1 MGRDDGKRR
10 EENVPDDR
18 GDGTRIVPKT
28 DSLLEGDTGAACNF
42 LGRWAPEGP
51 WALTAIQ
58 PDKKRIQGGTFST
71 LEECREFIARHN
83 GKMNLYF
90 HVNPLLRPVEKK
102 AEREDV
108 REVAWLHVDIDPRS
122 GEDVLEE
129 QSRAL
134 SLLTD
139 RLPEGVPPPTVIVF
153 SGGGYQGFW
162 KLITPIPVNGDLGA
176 AEDAKLYN
184 QFLEL
189 AFGADH
195 CHNIDRI
202 MRIPGTVNIPDAK
215 KLKKGRTRALATLVS
230 FSPELAYPIED
241 FRKAAGP
248 VAPRGTIG
256 KEDQIPYT
264 KGASIVSVDELD
276 EWGVP
281 DNIKI
286 AIAQGSV
293 PGENVG
299 DGSRSAWLFHV
310 CCQLL
315 RRRVPKATVY
325 SVITDP
331 SFGISES
338 VLEKRSTAE
347 RYALRQIARAEE
359 EIEEPALRR
368 MNDQFC
374 VIGSIGGKCRVIE
387 EIYDPLLDR
396 HYMTTSSFED
406 FANRFS
412 NQKVSVGNG
421 KFMPLGKWWLNHP
434 LRRQYDY
441 MVFAPGKEVPGAYNL
456 WRGFTVEPKEGDCSL
471 YLQHLRNN
479 ICNKNVVLYEYLIKW
494 MANCVQ
500 FPGTPGHTALVFKG
514 GQGVGK
520 GVAAQGFGRL
530 LGSHFIHLSQPDQ
543 LVGKFNEHME
553 TAVFIFADEA
563 YVPKDVRHVSV
574 MKALITERQMSVEP
588 KGRVTHQ
595 AGNCIHMLLA
605 SNAEH
610 IVPAGEDERR
620 FVVFEIPN
628 HDEKQKG
635 AYFEKIERQLE
646 KGGRAA
652 LLKMLL
658 ELDLS
663 NFNVREVPFTQALQE
678 QKLQSL
684 DAEGNW
690 WYEKL
695 VNGRVYRT
703 SVSWDVQVV
712 KDELVD
718 DYVKYTERWR
728 HSRRGNATALGRFLV
743 SVLPHIK
750 SYKSKDAH
758 AWPGENGNGPTDY
771 VNMWNIGSLSEAR
784 RGWERKFGRMCWPSD
799 EIEEEART

>member
-1 MGRDDGKRR
+1 MQ
-10 EENVPDDR
+10 E
-18 GDGTRIVPKT
+18 T
-28 DSLLEGDTGAACNF
+28 DPLLEGDTGAACDF
-42 LGRWAPEGP
+42 LAQWAPEGP

-58 PDKKRIQGGTFST
+58 PDKKKILGGTFET
-71 LEECREFIARHN
+71 LDGARDFIGKHN

-90 HVNPLLRPVEKK
+90 HVNPLLHKVEKK
-102 AEREDV
+102 AERQDV
-108 REVAWLHVDIDPRS
+108 REVAWLHVDIDPRA
-122 GEDVLEE
+122 GENVLEE
-129 QSRAL
+129 QARAL
-134 SLLTD
+134 ALLTTS
-139 RLPEGVPPPTVIVF
+139 LPEHVPPPTVVVF

-162 KLITPIPVNGDLGA
+162 KLSLPIPINGDLAA
-176 AEDAKLYN
+176 AEEAKGYN

-202 MRIPGTVNIPDAK
+202 MRIPGTINIPDAK
-215 KLKKGRTRALATLVS
+215 KIKKGRTRALAQLVS
-230 FSPELAYPIED
+230 FSPELVYPIED
-241 FRKAAGP
+241 FKKVSCPPSGTT
-248 VAPRGTIG
+248 GTIG
-256 KEDQIPYT
+256 KDDQVPLT
-264 KGASIVSVDELD
+264 KAAAIVTVDELD

-293 PGENVG
+293 PGESVG
-299 DGSRSAWLFHV
+299 DNSRSAWLFHV

-315 RRRVPKATVY
+315 RRRVPKATIY
-325 SVITDP
+325 AIITDP
-331 SFGISES
+331 TFGISES

-347 RYALRQIARAEE
+347 RYALRQIARAGD

-368 MNDQFC
+368 LNDQFC
-374 VIGSIGGKCRVIE
+374 VIGSIDGRCRVIE
-387 EIYDPLLDR
+387 EIFDPLLDR
-396 HYMTTSSFED
+396 TYMTTSSFED
-406 FANRFS
+406 FANRYC
-412 NQKVSVGNG
+412 NQKVDVGNG
-421 KFMPLGKWWLNHP
+421 KTMPLGKWWLNHT
-434 LRRQYDY
+434 LRRYYDY
-441 MVFAPGKEVPGAYNL
+441 MVFAPGKEIPGAYNL
-456 WRGFTVEPKEGDCSL
+456 WRGFTVEPKDGDCSL
-471 YLQHLRNN
+471 YLQHLRAN
-479 ICNKNVVLYEYLIKW
+479 ICDNNDVLYDYLLKW

-500 FPGTPGHTALVFKG
+500 FPGSPGHTALVFKG

-530 LGSHFIHLSQPDQ
+530 FGSHFIHLSQPEQ

-553 TAVFIFADEA
+553 TAVFVFADEA
-563 YVPKDVRHVSV
+563 YAPRDTRHVSV

-595 AGNCIHMLLA
+595 AGNCVHMLLA

-620 FVVFEIPN
+620 FVVFAIPD
-628 HDEKQKG
+628 HDAKQKG
-635 AYFEKIERQLE
+635 AYFERIEKQLE
-646 KGGRAA
+646 KGGRPA

-658 ELDLS
+658 EMDLS
-663 NFNVREVPFTQALQE
+663 KFNVREVPFTEALQD

-703 SVSWDVQVV
+703 SSQWDAQIV

-718 DYVKYTERWR
+718 DYVKYTERWH
-728 HSRRGNATALGRFLV
+728 HSRRGNATALGRFL
-743 SVLPHIK
+743 SSALPHIK

-758 AWPGENGNGPTDY
+758 AWPGENGNGNGASTDY
-771 VNMWNIGSLSEAR
+771 INMWNVGSLAEAR
-784 RGWERKFGRMCWPSD
+784 RGWEKKFGKMTWPSD
-799 EIEEEART
+799 AIEIAADTQQPLETEAL